1 MNSAKI
7 AFIGVGNTL
16 AGDDG
21 AGMAMLRELKGRVG
35 DVPGVAFREIPGDL
49 YEIWDILPGTES
61 VVFLDAVAGEVA
73 GQVITGKTFPRA
85 FSPSFHQS
93 DLCTLVESLATI
105 YEGEFPQWTLWGV
118 TIDPPQVLGEG
129 LSEIVALAVK
139 KAVSEIADLL
149 QGDGLPVG
157 SNLIKV

>member
-1 MNSAKI
+1 MEKI
-7 AFIGVGNTL
+7 TFIGVGNTL

-21 AGMAMLRELKGRVG
+21 AGMAMLQELRCRIG
-35 DVPGVAFREIPGDL
+35 DVSGIAFREIPGDL
-49 YEIWDILPGTES
+49 YEIWNILPGTKS

-73 GQVITGKTFPRA
+73 GQVITGKTLPRA

-129 LSEIVALAVK
+129 LSEVVAVAVK
-139 KAVSEIADLL
+139 KAVSEITDLM
-149 QGDGLPVG
+149 QGDGLQVG
-157 SNLIKV
+157 GNLIKI